1 MVEFSTGAFHA
12 SNGHTNTQKSGF
24 LYLSFDAKLNR
35 FLFLKGIQK
44 FHGDGRL
51 LKILGQSGK
60 KNFLREVRC
69 TKESPA
75 KDLSTGER
83 FDCIGAKS
91 GQRYRFQGVLTLQQA
106 KSSQDKP
113 RVSQAGKDGK
123 VRDVQRKAPYMT
135 AVESQA
141 SPPPVAVE
149 HLKRPIVE
157 ADLVPLDAIPM
168 TANTS
173 SSVHSTALPAERR
186 KRPLRARSAN
196 YAVELERIGLAR
208 AAGLD
213 PDVRMEFMPLFLN
226 ESRANIYRKLKLG
239 QFPEPVKR
247 GRGSFWPMSTI
258 EAYKA
263 GKTSEAVHA

>member
-1 MVEFSTGAFHA
+1 MVEFSTGAVHA
-12 SNGHTNTQKSGF
+12 SNGHTNTQKSGS
-24 LYLSFDAKLNR
+24 LYLGFDAKLNR
-35 FLFLKGIQK
+35 FLFIKGNQE
-44 FHGDGRL
+44 FYGDGRL
-51 LKILGQSGK
+51 LRILGQSGK
-60 KNFLREVRC
+60 KSFLREVRC
-69 TKESPA
+69 TKESPV
-75 KDLSTGER
+75 KVLSTGEG

-91 GQRYRFQGVLTLQQA
+91 GQRYRFQGVLTLQHA

-113 RVSQAGKDGK
+113 QASQTGK
-123 VRDVQRKAPYMT
+123 VRDGQSKALHMT
-135 AVESQA
+135 EVRSQTP
-141 SPPPVAVE
+141 PPPVAAE
-149 HLKRPIVE
+149 HVARSIVE
-157 ADLVPLDAIPM
+157 VDLVTPDAIPM

-173 SSVHSTALPAERR
+173 SSAHSTALPVERL
-186 KRPLRARSAN
+186 KRPMCARSAN

-213 PDVRMEFMPLFLN
+213 PDVRMEFIALFLN

>member
-1 MVEFSTGAFHA
+1 MVESSTGAFHA
-12 SNGHTNTQKSGF
+12 SNGHTNTQKTGS
-24 LYLSFDAKLNR
+24 LYLGFDAKLNR
-35 FLFLKGIQK
+35 FLFLKGNQK
-44 FHGDGRL
+44 LHGDGRL

-69 TKESPA
+69 TKSPV
-75 KDLSTGER
+75 KDLSTGEG

-113 RVSQAGKDGK
+113 QVSQAGK

-135 AVESQA
+135 AVESQT
-141 SPPPVAVE
+141 SHPPVVVE
-149 HLKRPIVE
+149 HLARTIVE
-157 ADLVPLDAIPM
+157 ADLVPPDAIPM
-168 TANTS
+168 TANTF
-173 SSVHSTALPAERR
+173 SSVHSTAQLAERL

-196 YAVELERIGLAR
+196 YAVELERVGLAR

-213 PDVRMEFMPLFLN
+213 PDVRMEFISLFLN

-263 GKTSEAVHA
+263 GKSSEAVHA

>member
-1 MVEFSTGAFHA
+1 MVEFSTGAAHA
-12 SNGHTNTQKSGF
+12 SNGHTNTQKSIS
-24 LYLSFDAKLNR
+24 LYLGFDAKLNR
-35 FLFLKGIQK
+35 FLFIKGNQE

-51 LKILGQSGK
+51 LKILGQSGQK
-60 KNFLREVRC
+60 SFLREVRC
-69 TKESPA
+69 TRVSPV
-75 KDLSTGER
+75 KVLSTGEG

-91 GQRYRFQGVLTLQQA
+91 GQRYRFQGVLTLKHA
-106 KSSQDKP
+106 KSSKDKP
-113 RVSQAGKDGK
+113 QASQTGTVCDG
-123 VRDVQRKAPYMT
+123 QSKAPHMT
-135 AVESQA
+135 AVRSQTR
-141 SPPPVAVE
+141 PPPVAAE
-149 HLKRPIVE
+149 PRSIVE
-157 ADLVPLDAIPM
+157 ADLVTLDAIPI

-173 SSVHSTALPAERR
+173 SSAHSTALPVERL
-186 KRPLRARSAN
+186 KRPMCARSAN

-213 PDVRMEFMPLFLN
+213 PDVRMEFIALFLN